1 MLRSDWTYVKCKCLP
16 GAQADG
22 AEAAEGVEEPGDD
35 RRWLV
40 FNDSHVGAVEES
52 EVLSTAAGGGG
63 GSASAYMLVYAREDK
78 LAELSSS
85 PQ

>member
-1 MLRSDWTYVKCKCLP
+1 M
-16 GAQADG
+16 
-22 AEAAEGVEEPGDD
+22 EGVEEPDDD

-63 GSASAYMLVYAREDK
+63 GSASAYMLVYARMDE
-78 LAELSSS
+78 LAALSEL
-85 PQ
+85 PP

>member
-1 MLRSDWTYVKCKCLP
+1 MSRTDWTYIKCKCLP
-16 GAQADG
+16 GAQA
-22 AEAAEGVEEPGDD
+22 EAAEGEEPGDDD

-63 GSASAYMLVYAREDK
+63 GSASAYMLVYSREDQ
-78 LAELSSS
+78 LAALSEL
-85 PQ
+85 PP